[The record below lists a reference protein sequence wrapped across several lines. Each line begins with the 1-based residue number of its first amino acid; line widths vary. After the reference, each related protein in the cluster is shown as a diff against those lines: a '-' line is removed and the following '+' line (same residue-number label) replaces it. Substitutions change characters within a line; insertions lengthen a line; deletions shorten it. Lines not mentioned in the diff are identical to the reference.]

1 MPAAAQSVRDT
12 IASARLG
19 SGYAQLLNLA
29 ATPDIS
35 AARYEVQDGDTKPS
49 IDVVRLPYEARWL
62 ALSGDSD
69 LYWRVAGGYLQTKAD
84 LPIEVASSGAGSIS
98 GKWSAYS
105 LGGGLLAK
113 FRLGNGFTL
122 APALDVGVARLDNR
136 ASYFGAATALQPLV
150 DGLLFNWRT
159 DAWLVTPSVALDW
172 TRAEADRRTSIRG
185 HSAWSWISSFSESD
199 PVLKF
204 KETAGVYS
212 IRAEHAAP
220 TRMRLLER
228 SLDWVAY
235 GGYAGFFGDNR
246 NALGFTSVAEVG
258 VGMEAPLATS
268 GKNSN
273 RVRVGAS
280 YLFGPSVKGWTISL
294 GLQH

>member
-1 MPAAAQSVRDT
+1 MQ
-12 IASARLG
+12 
-19 SGYAQLLNLA
+19 
-29 ATPDIS
+29 
-35 AARYEVQDGDTKPS
+35 PS
-49 IDVVRLPYEARWL
+49 IDVVRVPYESRWL

-69 LYWRVAGGYLQTKAD
+69 LYWRVAAGYLQTKAD
-84 LPIEVASSGAGSIS
+84 LPIDVASSGAGNIS

-113 FRLGNGFTL
+113 IRLGKDFTL

-136 ASYFGAATALQPLV
+136 ASYSGAATAVQPIL

-159 DAWLVTPSVALDW
+159 NAWLVTPNVALDW
-172 TRAEADRRTSIRG
+172 TSAEAARRITIRG
-185 HSAWSWISSFSESD
+185 HAAWSWISSFDVSD
-199 PVLKF
+199 PVLNF
-204 KETAGVYS
+204 DETAGVYS

-220 TRMRLLER
+220 TGMQLLER

-246 NALGFTSVAEVG
+246 DALGFTSVAEVG
-258 VGMEAPLATS
+258 VGMEALLSAS

-280 YLFGPSVKGWTISL
+280 YLFGPNVKGWTISL
-294 GLQH
+294 GLQY